1 MTTGSVLKVLIYV
14 YDHYMMADP
23 ADVPERQHMLED
35 LQKRGF
41 SLTEVVH
48 AMEWLSALVGD
59 QRTSSAAAD
68 AEPGLGAQASGA
80 ADAADGALR
89 VFADGELTRL
99 SADCRAFLV
108 LLDRQHVLTPQQRE
122 LVIERALALDIAEV
136 DVEQLKWVVLLV
148 LSSQPGQELA
158 FARFESLMSGTGG
171 TVRH

>member
-14 YDHYMMADP
+14 YDHYMLADP
-23 ADVPERQHMLED
+23 AEVPERHRMLAD

-41 SLTEVVH
+41 SVSEVVQ

-59 QRTSSAAAD
+59 HLATPGSV
-68 AEPGLGAQASGA
+68 EPERGRAG
-80 ADAADGALR
+80 LR
-89 VFADGELTRL
+89 VFADGELSRL
-99 SADCRAFLV
+99 SPESRAFLMQ
-108 LLDRQHVLTPQQRE
+108 LDRQHVLTPHQRE
-122 LVIERALALDIAEV
+122 LVIDRALALDVDEV

-158 FARFESLMSGTGG
+158 FARFESVMSAAGG

>member
-14 YDHYMMADP
+14 YDHYMLGDP
-23 ADVPERQHMLED
+23 AGVPERRRMLED

-41 SLTEVVH
+41 SVSEVVA

-59 QRTSSAAAD
+59 QRASSTAD
-68 AEPGLGAQASGA
+68 ALSPPGM
-80 ADAADGALR
+80 R
-89 VFADGELTRL
+89 VFADGELSRL
-99 SADCRAFLV
+99 APDCRAFLM

-122 LVIERALALDIAEV
+122 LVIERALALDVEEV

-158 FARFESLMSGTGG
+158 FARFESVMSGAGG
-171 TVRH
+171 PVRH

>member
-14 YDHYMMADP
+14 YDHYMLADP
-23 ADVPERQHMLED
+23 ADVPERHRMLED
-35 LQKRGF
+35 LQRRGF
-41 SLTEVVH
+41 SVSEVVH

-59 QRTSSAAAD
+59 QRASPGSTD
-68 AEPGLGAQASGA
+68 AERER
-80 ADAADGALR
+80 GALR
-89 VFADGELTRL
+89 IFADGELSRL
-99 SADCRAFLV
+99 SADCRAFLM

-122 LVIERALALDIAEV
+122 LVIERALALDVDEV

-158 FARFESLMSGTGG
+158 FARFESVMSAADG

>member
-59 QRTSSAAAD
+59 QRTSPVAAAD
-68 AEPGLGAQASGA
+68 VGHSA
-80 ADAADGALR
+80 ATHEALR

-99 SADCRAFLV
+99 SADCRAFLA

-122 LVIERALALDIAEV
+122 LVIERSLALDIAEV
-136 DVEQLKWVVLLV
+136 DVEQVKWVVLLV

>member
-48 AMEWLSALVGD
+48 AMEWLAALVGD
-59 QRTSSAAAD
+59 QRTSPGPAAA
-68 AEPGLGAQASGA
+68 GSGREA
-80 ADAADGALR
+80 VR
-89 VFADGELTRL
+89 IFADGELSRL
-99 SADCRAFLV
+99 SADCRAFLM
-108 LLDRQHVLTPQQRE
+108 LLDRQHVLSPQQRE

-158 FARFESLMSGTGG
+158 FARFESVMSTSGG
-171 TVRH
+171 AARH

>member
-14 YDHYMMADP
+14 YDHYMLADP
-23 ADVPERQHMLED
+23 ADVPERHHMLED

-41 SLTEVVH
+41 SVSEVVH

-59 QRTSSAAAD
+59 QRAS
-68 AEPGLGAQASGA
+68 PGSG
-80 ADAADGALR
+80 DGERERGALR
-89 VFADGELTRL
+89 IFADGELSRL
-99 SADCRAFLV
+99 SADCRAFLM

-122 LVIERALALDIAEV
+122 LVIERALALDVDEV

-158 FARFESLMSGTGG
+158 FARFESVMSAADG